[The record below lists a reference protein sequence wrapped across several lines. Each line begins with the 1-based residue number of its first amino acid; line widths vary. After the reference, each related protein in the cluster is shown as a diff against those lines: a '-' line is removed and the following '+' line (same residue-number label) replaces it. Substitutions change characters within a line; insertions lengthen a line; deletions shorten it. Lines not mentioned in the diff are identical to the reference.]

1 MLLTLFV
8 SNRELDN
15 DEYSE
20 ERALETF
27 HSLSLSGDG
36 KLSLPEMEAILRRQ
50 TKEVLEED
58 EINTVNISSIVC
70 LLLTLF
76 LYQVMKLLEEIKDK
90 SNQFDLGKLC
100 SIMTED

>member
-1 MLLTLFV
+1 MSV
-8 SNRELDN
+8 SNRDLDN
-15 DEYSE
+15 AEYSE
-20 ERALETF
+20 GRALETF
-27 HSLSLSGDG
+27 HRLSLSGDG

-76 LYQVMKLLEEIKDK
+76 
-90 SNQFDLGKLC
+90 
-100 SIMTED
+100 

>member
-50 TKEVLEED
+50 TKEELDED
-58 EINTVNISSIVC
+58 EINTVNISSTRLPRVAPQPVIFLLHC
-70 LLLTLF
+70 LRLLYPFLMLF
-76 LYQVMKLLEEIKDK
+76 YLRR
-90 SNQFDLGKLC
+90 GG
-100 SIMTED
+100 